1 MGKLTIKNREE
12 IIEKLVELLIQ
23 FDKDCNRYQ
32 TDVYLYYDGEN
43 QTAELDTFV
52 NVGGNSWLNDD
63 HYTIYC
69 DKEHYETVWDWFNN
83 STEIADVLEYST
95 YTEFDLDVRK
105 FFEMDSDETPDWD
118 DYITFVK
125 LNNEYMEKIL
135 ESYNDYIDELRPEYI
150 IKAEEI
156 MEQFDNECKFYEGGQ
171 L

>member
-1 MGKLTIKNREE
+1 MGKLIIKNREE
-12 IIEKLVELLIQ
+12 IIEKLTEMLMQ

-32 TDVYLYYDGEN
+32 TDVYLYYDSEN

-52 NVGGNSWLNDD
+52 NVGGNSWLNDN

-69 DKEHYETVWDWFNN
+69 DKEHFETVWDWFNN
-83 STEIADVLEYST
+83 STDIADVLEYST
-95 YTEFDLDVRK
+95 YTEFDLDVRE
-105 FFEMDSDETPDWD
+105 FFEMDSDETPDWY

-125 LNNEYMEKIL
+125 SNDEYMEKIL

-156 MEQFDNECKFYEGGQ
+156 MEQFDVDCKKED
-171 L
+171 

>member
-1 MGKLTIKNREE
+1 MLTIKNREE

-23 FDKDCNRYQ
+23 FDKDRNGYQ

-52 NVGGNSWLNDD
+52 NVGGNSWLNDN

-95 YTEFDLDVRK
+95 YTEFDLDVRE

-125 LNNEYMEKIL
+125 SNDEYMEKIL

-150 IKAEEI
+150 TKAEEI
-156 MEQFDNECKFYEGGQ
+156 MEQFDNECEFYEGGQ